1 MPRSS
6 EIYWSA
12 CRSARDTLKFLVKT
26 FGKGKGVGPVAQVF
40 ELLDFGMIGLGG
52 SLTGAQAGSGAVVE
66 IRA

>member
-6 EIYWSA
+6 EISWSA

-40 ELLDFGMIGLGG
+40 ELLDFGMIGLG
-52 SLTGAQAGSGAVVE
+52 AV
-66 IRA
+66 